1 MTPLMTLQDIAA
13 VYDTKEVLHDI
24 SLTIYE
30 RDFLGIIGPNGG
42 GKTTLVKILLGL
54 MSPVSGTVTCY
65 RDGNPVAGV
74 RMGYLPQYSR
84 IDHRFPIS
92 VYDTVCSGLASQ
104 AGLAV
109 RLSREQHERVGNVI
123 HEVGLEGV
131 ERCAIGSLSGGQLQ
145 RALLAR
151 AVVSDP
157 ELLILDEPDTYLDRR
172 SESQLYRLL
181 ADMNKR
187 CAIVLVSHD
196 IGTVLQNVR
205 SIACVDTTIDY
216 HPSTDSISASWIEE
230 HLGCP
235 IELLGHGHFPHRVLA
250 RHHDEVPLEPF
261 PKQH

>member
-1 MTPLMTLQDIAA
+1 MLPLITLQGVAA
-13 VYDTKEVLHDI
+13 VYDSREVLHDI
-24 SLTIYE
+24 SLTVYE

-54 MSPVSGTVTCY
+54 MRPSAGTVTCY
-65 RDGNPVAGV
+65 RSGKPVANI

-84 IDHRFPIS
+84 IDRRFPIS

-104 AGLAV
+104 GGLSV
-109 RLSREQHERVGNVI
+109 RLNREQHERVAHVVR
-123 HEVGLEGV
+123 EVGLEGM

-216 HPSTDSISASWIEE
+216 HPSTGTISASWIEE

-235 IELLGHGHFPHRVLA
+235 IELVGHGHFPHRVLA
-250 RHHDEVPLEPF
+250 QHGEALPGLS